1 MKNIVNLIL
10 SDTKQARTELAAVMQ
25 AKAFDLLDNY
35 QVTADTETVDEDTV
49 EEAADT
55 VVKDKDGT
63 VKSWRHEG
71 DWVKTA
77 KKLTVDQGMKKAKTD
92 AKLARKSTEKLTK
105 ESLDAMDQEEFDQVM
120 EDFDQL
126 DELSKA
132 TLKSYM
138 SKSMD
143 KANDINTE
151 YFDARAAKDKDK
163 VASTKAELAKMR
175 KPMLSASKKLKS
187 FV

>member
-35 QVTADTETVDEDTV
+35 QVTADTETVDEDTL

-71 DWVKTA
+71 DWVKKA
-77 KKLTVDQGMKKAKTD
+77 KELTVKQGMKKAKTD
-92 AKLARKSTEKLTK
+92 AKFARTSTEKLTK
-105 ESLDAMDQEEFDQVM
+105 ESLDAMDQEEFDQLM

-132 TLKSYM
+132 TLGSYIKKS
-138 SKSMD
+138 
-143 KANDINTE
+143 
-151 YFDARAAKDKDK
+151 AKDSQMATKFADPDAKYNKTQFSKDAIK
-163 VASTKAELAKMR
+163 TRTKRNDGISQATDRLTK
-175 KPMLSASKKLKS
+175 
-187 FV
+187 